1 MNIPVKVGSQTMASS
16 QARLPSGQNSREL
29 KITFPK
35 ELGTIMVSYSKP
47 MVQTLKAG
55 KVATGY
61 RQAL

>member
-1 MNIPVKVGSQTMASS
+1 MASS